1 MRTSI
6 LIISTTIVLCMFSQ
20 NIQSQTAIEFARMAS
35 TKLEH
40 GDYEGAI
47 DDFSNA
53 IRLQPDYEVL
63 YRAYFGR
70 GYAKFQIGDYEGAKT
85 DFDRSIREH
94 SNDAEVYFWR
104 AYTKY
109 KLRYSANS
117 EIADYNRA
125 ILLDP
130 NYAEAYFNR
139 GHANIKN
146 RQLRAGCRDLRK
158 AYELGYEEAE
168 PHIRIHCGEP

>member
-1 MRTSI
+1 
-6 LIISTTIVLCMFSQ
+6 
-20 NIQSQTAIEFARMAS
+20 MAS
-35 TKLEH
+35 EKMGE
-40 GDYEGAI
+40 GDFEAAI
-47 DDFSNA
+47 NNFSNA
-53 IRLQPDYEVL
+53 IRLQPDYDIL

-70 GYAKFQIGDYEGAKT
+70 GYSKFQLGNYEGAKT
-85 DFDRSIREH
+85 DFDRSIRQYA
-94 SNDAEVYFWR
+94 NDAEVYFWR

-109 KLRYSANS
+109 KLNYSASS

-139 GHANIKN
+139 GHAKIKN
-146 RQLRAGCRDLRK
+146 RQLRAACSDLRK

-168 PHIRIHCGEP
+168 PHIRIHCGKP

>member
-1 MRTSI
+1 MKSI
-6 LIISTTIVLCMFSQ
+6 IILLTFFLCLGLQ
-20 NIQSQTAIEFARMAS
+20 DTHSQTALEFARMGSA
-35 TKLEH
+35 KLEI
-40 GDYEGAI
+40 GDYEAAI

-53 IRLQPDYEVL
+53 IRLQPDYDIL

-70 GYAKFQIGDYEGAKT
+70 GFAKFQIGDYEGAKT
-85 DFDRSIREH
+85 DFDRSIRQY
-94 SNDAEVYFWR
+94 SNDPEVYFWR

-109 KLRYSANS
+109 RLRYSASS

-125 ILLDP
+125 ILLNP

-139 GHANIKN
+139 GQAHIKN

>member
-1 MRTSI
+1 MRSI
-6 LIISTTIVLCMFSQ
+6 IILTFVFIFFSAQ
-20 NIQSQTAIEFARMAS
+20 QTQSQTAVEFARMAS
-35 TKLEH
+35 AKLEI
-40 GDYEGAI
+40 GDFEAAI
-47 DDFSNA
+47 NDFSNA
-53 IRLQPDYEVL
+53 IRLQPDYDIL

-85 DFDRSIREH
+85 DFDRSIRQF

-109 KLRYSANS
+109 RLRYSASS

-125 ILLDP
+125 ILLNP

-139 GHANIKN
+139 GQANIKN

-158 AYELGYEEAE
+158 AYELGYDEAE